1 MKGIGILSIMLLTV
15 VSVVACAS
23 PVSAPTETTAN
34 KPTVSG
40 IAAQGEQIPFE
51 ICGESTT
58 WIRPTEEEQK
68 AKWWDFGRYA
78 GGNDEVIK
86 YPWTHDFF
94 VAYGNASGEYDIIN
108 LSGLWTLAGEVR
120 SKCIEPDRQ
129 DAILKLEK
137 AEVWVLLHRVK
148 SVRRVGTDHYI
159 TVEPTEKGGQF
170 VQFARPEQQVP
181 LTLHFV
187 SESGQELEKIVEA
200 ESPYWPYPQLIPTRQ
215 P

>member
-1 MKGIGILSIMLLTV
+1 MKRINVLSMILVAVVLLA
-15 VSVVACAS
+15 ACA
-23 PVSAPTETTAN
+23 APTPV
-34 KPTVSG
+34 PTV
-40 IAAQGEQIPFE
+40 ANVMVQGEQVPFE
-51 ICGESTT
+51 ICGESAT
-58 WIRPTEEEQK
+58 WTRPTEGEQK
-68 AKWWDFGRYA
+68 AKWWDTGRYA
-78 GGNDEVIK
+78 GGDDKVIK

-108 LSGLWTLAGEVR
+108 LSGLWTLAGNVR

-129 DAILKLEK
+129 DAVLKLEK

-148 SVRRVGTDHYI
+148 GIRRVGTDYYI
-159 TVEPTEKGGQF
+159 VVEPTEKGVQF
-170 VQFARPEQQVP
+170 VQFSRPQQQVP

-187 SESGQELEKIVEA
+187 TENGQEVEKIAEA